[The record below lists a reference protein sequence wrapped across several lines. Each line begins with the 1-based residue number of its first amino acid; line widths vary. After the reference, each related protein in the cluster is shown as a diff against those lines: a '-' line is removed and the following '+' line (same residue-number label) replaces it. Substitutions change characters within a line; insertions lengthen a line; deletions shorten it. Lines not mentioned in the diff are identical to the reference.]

1 MATVSAP
8 LTIQNDTEF
17 VKYFHEVLAD
27 FQTGKL
33 TFKDPDWK
41 NHEMRA
47 VIERR
52 LRFEAKGARVQ
63 KRLVAKA
70 TQPFQKMMAARG
82 KKNYIDFKGKG
93 KTKTKQRGVK
103 TFFKRGIYTKMLKK
117 MEELGFCAPE
127 VDEMLFGN

>member
-8 LTIQNDTEF
+8 LIIQNDAEF
-17 VKYFHEVLAD
+17 IKYFHELLAD

-33 TFKDPDWK
+33 TFEDFDWK
-41 NHEMRA
+41 NNTMRA
-47 VIERR
+47 VMERR
-52 LRFEAKGARVQ
+52 LRFEAKTPRVQ
-63 KRLVAKA
+63 KRLIAKA

-82 KKNYIDFKGKG
+82 KKNYVTVKGNG
-93 KTKTKQRGVK
+93 KTKTTQRGVK
-103 TFFKRGIYTKMLKK
+103 TFIKRGTYTKMLKK